1 MKPTQEVELTIAVN
15 VVLDEKVSLI
25 LFVIILLV
33 QKNLFS

>member
-1 MKPTQEVELTIAVN
+1 MQPTQEVELTTAVN